1 MVKMKL
7 TCLVMNQRSWRGYEN
22 AKNLN
27 KIIQNFEVSFVL
39 LEVFLNYEKDKR
51 FKIILFWEIRVSG
64 TGSKLHFVPQS
75 FKIIWLYIWLKY
87 IQS

>member
-7 TCLVMNQRSWRGYEN
+7 KCLVMNQRSWRGYEN

-39 LEVFLNYEKDKR
+39 LEVFLNYEKDK
-51 FKIILFWEIRVSG
+51 
-64 TGSKLHFVPQS
+64 
-75 FKIIWLYIWLKY
+75 
-87 IQS
+87 